1 MGGFLGIGGSS
12 WKTDRKTELQGFS
25 DLHNVF
31 NFALPFAK
39 SAAQTGANS
48 TAAGT
53 DAMSSS
59 LGYWQKL
66 LSGNRAT
73 AQQAVAPEANA
84 AMSQADA
91 QKRQLASSGTARG
104 GGVNAV
110 NQQRD
115 TDTMAKVDNALF
127 GARPQAATQVA
138 KVGSDIAHTG
148 LGQQSIGMDALRTGE
163 STAANITDIARMSR
177 NDSYKINQD
186 MVGKVSTAIENA
198 LTQAFAT

>member
-1 MGGFLGIGGSS
+1 MGGFLGLGGAS

-39 SAAQTGANS
+39 SATQTGANT

-66 LSGNRAT
+66 LSGNRTT

-84 AMSQADA
+84 AMSQSDA
-91 QKRQLASSGTARG
+91 LKRQQASSGTARG

-115 TDTMAKVDNALF
+115 TDTMSKVDNALF

-138 KVGSDIAHTG
+138 SVGNSLARTG
-148 LGQQSIGMDALRTGE
+148 LGEQSIGMDALHTASSTG
-163 STAANITDIARMSR
+163 ANITDLARMSR

-186 MVGKVSTAIENA
+186 MVAKASTAIENA
-198 LTQAFAT
+198 LTQIFAT